1 MSNETMRTEPETA
14 KLIPSRFFGS
24 RLVFT
29 KADIR
34 IDCIVFIK
42 KLLLL
47 VSFKNRQRPLSGFE
61 ARTTQSRFS
70 KKNDSKYDKLHV
82 GFWHKPF
89 RDPNYD
95 KGYWLYLTFN
105 ILLKISVGFL
115 QLRYYS
121 SYDSELLTA
130 YGWKASIRFS
140 EKKTILRKLS
150 LVLFWNSCDDI

>member
-70 KKNDSKYDKLHV
+70 KKLIQNTTSFMS
-82 GFWHKPF
+82 GFDINHF
-89 RDPNYD
+89 EIQTTTRDID
-95 KGYWLYLTFN
+95 C
-105 ILLKISVGFL
+105 I
-115 QLRYYS
+115 
-121 SYDSELLTA
+121 
-130 YGWKASIRFS
+130 
-140 EKKTILRKLS
+140 
-150 LVLFWNSCDDI
+150 

>member
-1 MSNETMRTEPETA
+1 MGVLGRWREHQWGVSVGWREPETA

-70 KKNDSKYDKLHV
+70 KN
-82 GFWHKPF
+82 
-89 RDPNYD
+89 
-95 KGYWLYLTFN
+95 
-105 ILLKISVGFL
+105 
-115 QLRYYS
+115 
-121 SYDSELLTA
+121 
-130 YGWKASIRFS
+130 
-140 EKKTILRKLS
+140 
-150 LVLFWNSCDDI
+150 